1 MPWHAGR
8 KNRCGFVKEL
18 CFLKAGAIKLKPHFG
33 IRYSTCLLTAFW
45 ESLGAFCNSILGI
58 LRDRN
63 NQWRIQSANGTQN
76 EHSLGLAWL
85 LTPLYGFWGV
95 KCKENLYFSTYLET
109 HINGLIIFYVFY
121 VYLLNILIQ
130 YILITL
136 YFIFK

>member
-1 MPWHAGR
+1 MCW
-8 KNRCGFVKEL
+8 KKEL
-18 CFLKAGAIKLKPHFG
+18 VWVCQTIVLSLSWCHKIKTTFWDKIFHMSFSSL
-33 IRYSTCLLTAFW
+33 W

-85 LTPLYGFWGV
+85 LTPLYGFLGV
-95 KCKENLYFSTYLET
+95 KCKGNLYFSTYLET
-109 HINGLIIFYVFY
+109 HISGLIIFYIFY
-121 VYLLNILIQ
+121 VYLLSIVIQ